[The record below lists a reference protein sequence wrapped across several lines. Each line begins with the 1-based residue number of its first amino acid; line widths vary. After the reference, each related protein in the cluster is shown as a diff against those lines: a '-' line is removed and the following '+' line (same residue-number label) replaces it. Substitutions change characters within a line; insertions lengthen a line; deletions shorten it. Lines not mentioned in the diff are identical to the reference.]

1 MGIDTGP
8 EAVVYLRRDSHV
20 YRSEG
25 FESATRVWVSRGA
38 REVLATVNVVLE
50 QALELDQAGLSESA
64 WTRLGAVENEELSF
78 AHPMPLESLSFVRAK
93 IWGRRLDGPAVSAII
108 RDIAAG
114 YYSDVHLA
122 SFLSACGGDRL
133 TTGEVADLTAAM
145 VATGERLEWP
155 YPQVLDKHSIG
166 GLPGNR
172 TTLIV
177 VPIVSALGLVMPKT
191 SSRAITSPAGTA
203 DTMET
208 LAPVALD
215 QATLR
220 RVVEREGGCI
230 AWGGAARLSPVDEV
244 LIRVERALDLDS
256 PGQLVASIL
265 SKKLAAGATHVL
277 VDLPVGDTAKM
288 RTLPEAHRLAE
299 HLREVGKTVGL
310 RVSPLVTDGSQ
321 PVGRGIGP
329 ALEARDVLGVLRGE
343 PQGPEDLRDRAILLA
358 GHLLEFAGRSAKG
371 AGGALAR
378 SVIDDGRAW
387 RKFEAICHAQG
398 GLRRPPVARYTHPVT
413 APLRGRIL
421 RIDNRRLA
429 RVAKLAGAPQDP
441 AAGLELHV
449 RLGDPVDRLQRL
461 FTVHANAAGTLAYAM
476 AYAGSGSAIV
486 TIGEAT

>member
-25 FESATRVWVSRGA
+25 FASATRVWVTRGERA
-38 REVLATVNVVLE
+38 LLATVNVTLE
-50 QALELDQAGLSESA
+50 HALELDQAGLSESG
-64 WTRLGAVENEELSF
+64 WTRLGVVEGAELAFS
-78 AHPMPLESLSFVRAK
+78 HPMPLESLSLVRAK
-93 IWGRRLDGPAVSAII
+93 IWGRPLDATALSAII
-108 RDIAAG
+108 QDVAAG
-114 YYSDVHLA
+114 HYSDVHLA

-133 TTGEVADLTAAM
+133 TTAEVADLTSAM
-145 VATGERLEWP
+145 VATGERLTWP

-177 VPIVSALGLVMPKT
+177 VPIVAALGLAMPKT

-244 LIRVERALDLDS
+244 LIRIERALDLDS

-277 VDLPVGDTAKM
+277 VDVPVGETAKL
-288 RTLPEAHRLAE
+288 RTPVETNRLA
-299 HLREVGKTVGL
+299 HYLQEVAGTVGL
-310 RVSPLVTDGSQ
+310 RVLPLVTDGSQ

-329 ALEARDVLGVLRGE
+329 ALEARDVVAVLRRE
-343 PQGPEDLRDRAILLA
+343 ADAPEDLRDRAALLA
-358 GHLLEFAGRSAKG
+358 GRLLEFAGRAPDG
-371 AGGALAR
+371 QGETLAR
-378 SVIDDGRAW
+378 EVIADGRAW
-387 RKFEAICHAQG
+387 RKFEAICRAQG
-398 GLRRPPVARYTHPVT
+398 GLRQPPVAAYTRPVT
-413 APLRGRIL
+413 APSKGRL
-421 RIDNRRLA
+421 VRIDNRRLA

-449 RLGDPVDRLQRL
+449 RLGDPVDRGQRL
-461 FTVHANAAGTLAYAM
+461 FTVHATATGTLAYAM
-476 AYAGSGSAIV
+476 AYASCGSEIM
-486 TIGEAT
+486 TIGEGP